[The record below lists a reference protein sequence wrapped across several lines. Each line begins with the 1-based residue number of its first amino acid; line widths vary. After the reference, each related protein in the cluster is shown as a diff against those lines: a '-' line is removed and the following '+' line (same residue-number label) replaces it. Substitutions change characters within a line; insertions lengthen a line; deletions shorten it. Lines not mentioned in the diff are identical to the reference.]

1 MFKKIDSEELS
12 LKVYRMIISMLE
24 DGELDD
30 YERLPSEMELAEKI
44 GVSRSVVRDAM
55 SILESEGFI
64 TRKRGI
70 GTVINKE
77 VVKAGSRL
85 DLESNFMAMVEREG
99 YKASCKLLGHGI
111 IEEDGKKYLQIERLI
126 YADDKPAI
134 YIDDSIPYEY
144 VNRKV
149 TKKEVDLPSTYR
161 FLFDN
166 NIPLP
171 ETVLLDIKPRVGDAL
186 AMEMLEIGKN
196 DPYMEVMERGF
207 DIHQNLVL
215 RSKTLF
221 RDQVFNFTIVRKRIN
236 WAKVFS

>member
-1 MFKKIDSEELS
+1 
-12 LKVYRMIISMLE
+12 
-24 DGELDD
+24 
-30 YERLPSEMELAEKI
+30 
-44 GVSRSVVRDAM
+44 
-55 SILESEGFI
+55 
-64 TRKRGI
+64 
-70 GTVINKE
+70 
-77 VVKAGSRL
+77 
-85 DLESNFMAMVEREG
+85 
-99 YKASCKLLGHGI
+99 
-111 IEEDGKKYLQIERLI
+111 
-126 YADDKPAI
+126 
-134 YIDDSIPYEY
+134 
-144 VNRKV
+144 V

-171 ETVLLDIKPRVGDAL
+171 DTVLLDIKPRVGDTL

-215 RSKTLF
+215 RSKTIF